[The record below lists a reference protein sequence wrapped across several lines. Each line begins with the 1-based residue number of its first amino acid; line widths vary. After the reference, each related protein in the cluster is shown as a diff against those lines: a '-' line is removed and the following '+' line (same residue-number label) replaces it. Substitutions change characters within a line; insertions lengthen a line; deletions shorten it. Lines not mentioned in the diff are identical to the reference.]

1 MLTQD
6 DLKSIK
12 KLLQP
17 IKEDVEVV
25 KSKTSKT
32 DSMVSVMAMTTR
44 DIRDKQ
50 SVLNEKIDQLDQKVE
65 DGFKQTLKYVDE
77 VEKEQGKDKKRI
89 TRLEEKLG
97 LSSTT

>member
-12 KLLQP
+12 KLLKP
-17 IKEDVEVV
+17 IKEDVEIT
-25 KSKTSKT
+25 KNKTSKI
-32 DSMVSVMAMTTR
+32 DARQALMVMEIHRLS
-44 DIRDKQ
+44 D
-50 SVLNEKIDQLDQKVE
+50 KIDVLDEKME
-65 DGFKQTLKYVDE
+65 EGFKGTLKFVDE
-77 VEKEQGKDKKRI
+77 VEKEQGKDKKRV